1 MLTQPGELFRSQ
13 RNLSEMEVLEWLFW
27 EVASLICE
35 HLESLLVLLPHT
47 LPSQSNQHAS
57 LYSQP
62 WKNTYWFG
70 GQDLGQS
77 CLGISVFMDRT
88 SPSLISEKHLNDNKR
103 EAQDNL
109 INSFRSLQPPS
120 PHVTAYSMTLDSTRA
135 QHTGHPLSYLC
146 LYILFFNSITYIHD
160 FLVIIVKMLVKL
172 ICLTFHNTCKSKTQI

>member
-62 WKNTYWFG
+62 WKNTYRFG

-88 SPSLISEKHLNDNKR
+88 SPSPISEKHLNDNKR

-109 INSFRSLQPPS
+109 INSFRSLQSPLPPCNCIFHDIGLYKS
-120 PHVTAYSMTLDSTRA
+120 PAHRASPKLFMLIYFIFQFHYLYTWFFGNYSKDA
-135 QHTGHPLSYLC
+135 GE
-146 LYILFFNSITYIHD
+146 INLFNIS
-160 FLVIIVKMLVKL
+160 
-172 ICLTFHNTCKSKTQI
+172 